1 MGRINVLQAHP
12 LVTPRLAIAGSRAP
26 CKLRALKQDMLGT
39 SLFGQERSLVGRVAA
54 KPAGDLQS
62 WVGSSFELVES
73 KLHPPPARPGIVDRI
88 GLVERL
94 LASHAVPVVCVVAPA
109 GYGKTTLLAQWA
121 QRTAHRVSWVS
132 VDQRDNDP
140 AVLLTYLAVA
150 LDRVEP
156 IDPRIV
162 RGLGGP
168 GASIVGAMARLAAAM
183 AAMTQPVALVLDH
196 LELLENQE
204 CLDVMAELAAQLP
217 AGAQLLVASR
227 ARPPLPVAL
236 LRARGRVVE
245 LGVEELAMDD
255 QEAHAL
261 LQGAGV
267 GLDDAA
273 VNELLGRT
281 EGWPVGLYLAALAH
295 KAGGSRGR
303 AWAGF
308 TGDDRFVADY
318 LWSELLG
325 QLPPERVAFLTRTA
339 VLDRMYGPLCDAV
352 MDSTGSGA
360 VLAWLEESNLLLVP
374 LDRQRRWYRYH
385 HLFQELLR
393 AELERREPELVPE
406 LHARA
411 AEWCEANGLPE
422 TAIDHAQA
430 AGDTD
435 RVARLVWRLALPV
448 YGAGRVDTARRWF
461 GWFEDQG
468 LLGRYRSVA
477 VLGAWL
483 QALVGEPVAAERWAD
498 AAEHGP
504 VAETL
509 PDGSTGQ
516 SFLALLRALLCR
528 DGVDRMRAD
537 TQAALAELDPGSQW
551 RPTAQLLEGICYLL
565 AGQADRA
572 DVILAHAAEVGTE
585 SGAPPAVAIA
595 LAERSVVAMHQQDW
609 MMAATLAEQAQGV
622 VRAGQ
627 LDGYVASALVH
638 AVAARVAVHQGDLAR
653 AQQHLARATR
663 LRPLLTYALP
673 YFAVQTLLELGR
685 VCLAVD
691 DATGARVVVQQA
703 REILRRR
710 PDLGILPGQA
720 EELWSKLDISRGRA
734 VGVSALTTAELRL
747 LPLLPTHLTFR
758 EIGQRLYVSPHT
770 VKTQALSVYRK
781 LGVSSRSQAVQRAQQ
796 LGLGG

>member
-1 MGRINVLQAHP
+1 M
-12 LVTPRLAIAGSRAP
+12 
-26 CKLRALKQDMLGT
+26 
-39 SLFGQERSLVGRVAA
+39 GRVAA
-54 KPAGDLQS
+54 KPAGDLRS

-73 KLHPPPARPGIVDRI
+73 KLHPPTARPGIVDRV

-94 LASHAVPVVCVVAPA
+94 LASDGVPVVCVVAPA

-140 AVLLTYLAVA
+140 AVLLSYIAVA

-162 RGLGGP
+162 RGLARP
-168 GASIVGAMARLAAAM
+168 GASIVGAVPRLAAAM
-183 AAMTQPVALVLDH
+183 AAMTLPVALVLDH

-217 AGAQLLVASR
+217 DGARLLLASR

-236 LRARGRVVE
+236 LRAQGRVVE
-245 LGVEELAMDD
+245 FGVEELAMDD
-255 QEAHAL
+255 QETRAL
-261 LQGAGV
+261 LEGAGV
-267 GLDDAA
+267 GLDHAA

-295 KAGGSRGR
+295 KAGGPRR
-303 AWAGF
+303 HAWAGF
-308 TGDDRFVADY
+308 TGDDRFVAEY

-339 VLDRMYGPLCDAV
+339 VLDRMCGPLCDAV
-352 MDSTGSGA
+352 LDSTGSGA

-393 AELERREPELVPE
+393 AELERRERELVPA

-411 AEWCEANGLPE
+411 SAWCEANGLPE

-430 AGDTD
+430 AGDAD
-435 RVARLVWRLALPV
+435 RVARLVWRLALPA

-461 GWFEDQG
+461 GWFADQG

-504 VAETL
+504 AAGTL

-551 RPTAQLLEGICYLL
+551 RPTAQLLEGIGSLL

-572 DVILAHAAEVGTE
+572 DVILADAAEVATE
-585 SGAPPAVAIA
+585 AGALPAAAIA
-595 LAERSVVAMHQQDW
+595 LAERSVVAMHHQDW
-609 MMAATLAEQAQGV
+609 MKAATLAEQGQGV

-627 LDGYVASALVH
+627 LGGYVASALVH
-638 AVAARVAVHQGDLAR
+638 AVAARVAVHEGKVGQ
-653 AQQHLARATR
+653 AQEQLARATR

-685 VCLAVD
+685 VCLALD
-691 DATGARVVVQQA
+691 DATGARVVLHQA
-703 REILRRR
+703 RDILRRR
-710 PDLGILPGQA
+710 PDLGILPGQVD
-720 EELWSKLDISRGRA
+720 ELRSTLDISRG
-734 VGVSALTTAELRL
+734 VTLGVSALSTAELRL
-747 LPLLPTHLTFR
+747 LPLLPTHLTFA
-758 EIGQRLYVSPHT
+758 EIGQRLYISRHT
-770 VKTQALSVYRK
+770 VKTQALSIYRK